1 MAGPFSI
8 AFNQTDWQI
17 TCFTLY
23 KGHELPLEFHNVRVD
38 EYGDPESQDE
48 FLNRRFAKKPAKVL
62 KFIIDQLNKNTSD
75 DEFVKLK
82 TQLTNDLNEIET
94 K

>member
-1 MAGPFSI
+1 MANPFSV
-8 AFNQTDWQI
+8 AFIEATWKI

-23 KGHELPLEFHNVRVD
+23 KGNEVPLEFHNVRVD
-38 EYGDPESQDE
+38 EYGEPESQDE
-48 FLNRRFAKKPAKVL
+48 FLNRRFAKNPKKVL
-62 KFIIDQLNKNTSD
+62 KFIIYSLKKNTSD

-82 TQLTNDLNEIET
+82 TQLTNDLKELED